1 MISIGVD
8 FGGTNI
14 AAGLVDEDGKILLK
28 KSCKTCAER
37 SADAIMCDMADLIL
51 TLISDYGMEKGEIGF
66 CGIAAPGICD
76 TKKGILEYS
85 CNLPS
90 FLDFPIVDCLK
101 EKTGIS
107 PIALE
112 NDATCAAKGEA
123 EVGAGKGVK
132 SCVCITLG
140 TGVGCGVIL
149 NGKPLSGC
157 NPSTAELGHM
167 VIETGGELCTCGRRG
182 CWEAYSSA
190 TALCRMTKEEM
201 EKDPES
207 LMWTLCDGKLENIGG
222 RTAFRAKDKGDKSAE
237 KVIARF
243 VHYLACGL
251 TNVVNIFQPDV
262 LCVGG
267 GVSGE
272 GEGLLSPVREILERE
287 QYSRNCK
294 TKTILKRAELG
305 NDAGIVGAALLW
317 R

>member
-1 MISIGVD
+1 MLSIGID

-14 AAGLVDEDGKILLK
+14 ACGIVSEEGKILLK
-28 KSCKTCAER
+28 KKCKTGAER
-37 SADAIMCDMADLIL
+37 SADAIMSDMANLVLDLIL
-51 TLISDYGMEKGEIGF
+51 DFGAKKEEIKF
-66 CGIAAPGICD
+66 CGIAAPGVCD
-76 TKKGILEYS
+76 TENGVLGYS
-85 CNLPS
+85 CNLPT
-90 FLDFPIVDCLK
+90 FMDYPIVEKLK
-101 EKTGIS
+101 SLTSLPSVG
-107 PIALE
+107 LE

-149 NGKPLSGC
+149 NKKPLSGC
-157 NPSTAELGHM
+157 NPAVAELGHM
-167 VIETGGELCTCGRRG
+167 VIESGGETCSCGRRG

-190 TALCRMTKEEM
+190 TALCRMTREEM
-201 EKDPES
+201 QKDPSS
-207 LMWTLCDGKLENIGG
+207 LMWKLCAGELENVGG
-222 RTAFRAKDKGDKSAE
+222 KTAFQAKRKGDESAGR
-237 KVIARF
+237 VIDRY
-243 VHYLACGL
+243 VRYLACGL

-272 GEGLLSPVREILERE
+272 GEELLSPVREILERE

-294 TKTILKRAELG
+294 VKTVLKRAELG

>member
-1 MISIGVD
+1 MLSVGID

-14 AAGLVDEDGKILLK
+14 AAGLVDEEGKILSK
-28 KSCKTCAER
+28 KTCKTGADR
-37 SADAIMCDMADLIL
+37 PADAIIFDMASLIL
-51 TLISDYGMEKGEIGF
+51 SLISDFGIKKEEVFF

-76 TKKGILEYS
+76 TKNGILEYS

-90 FLDFPIVDCLK
+90 FIDFPIVASLK
-101 EKTGIS
+101 EKTGLTS
-107 PIALE
+107 IALE

-123 EVGAGKGVK
+123 EVGAGKGVN

-167 VIETGGELCTCGRRG
+167 VIENGGEACSCGRRG

-201 EKDPES
+201 EKDPQS
-207 LMWTLCDGKLENIGG
+207 LMWTLCEGNIENVGG

-237 KVIARF
+237 KVISRF

-272 GEGLLSPVREILERE
+272 GEGLLAPVREVLEKE

-294 TKTILKRAELG
+294 TKTVLKRAELG